1 MLFHT
6 FEFAALLALV
16 LPLHWLAGRFAGRI
30 GQNTLLLLASYVF
43 YGWWDVRFL
52 GLLWISTVAWSSLRC
67 CKSRCCPPFSLSWR
81 TEWR

>member
-30 GQNTLLLLASYVF
+30 GQNTLLLSASYVF

-52 GLLWISTVAWSSLRC
+52 GLLWISTGVDFFVGRALGRQSDARRR
-67 CKSRCCPPFSLSWR
+67 K
-81 TEWR
+81 